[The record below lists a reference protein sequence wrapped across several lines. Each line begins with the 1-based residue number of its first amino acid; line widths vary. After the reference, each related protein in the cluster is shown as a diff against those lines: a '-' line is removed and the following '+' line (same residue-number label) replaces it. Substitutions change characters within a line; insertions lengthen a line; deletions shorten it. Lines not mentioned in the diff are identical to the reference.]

1 MDLEAKMRSLRDML
15 LQPPADP
22 SVRTDSSVLVVYP
35 PQEELEFR
43 DRLQKLLHVLSDR
56 GVAFRHIDLATL
68 PFEEL
73 EARGLLPDVFA
84 REFEEPS
91 VGPGLAGIKRGL
103 ARHVQAALKG
113 RVEKAAAEVGTGAV
127 ILSSTAALYPVV
139 KFADVLADLRHLPCR
154 IVLAFPG
161 HEEGGKLHFM
171 GQRDGY
177 NYLAVKLS

>member
-1 MDLEAKMRSLRDML
+1 MDLETKMRSLREML

-35 PQEELEFR
+35 PEEENDFR
-43 DRLQKLLHVLSDR
+43 DRLQKLLHLLAER
-56 GVAFRHIDLATL
+56 GVAFRHVDLTTL
-68 PFEEL
+68 PFEVL
-73 EARGLLPDVFA
+73 EARGLLPDVFTQ
-84 REFEEPS
+84 EFED
-91 VGPGLAGIKRGL
+91 LAAIKRGL
-103 ARHVQAALKG
+103 ARAVQEALKQ
-113 RVEKAAAEVGTGAV
+113 RVEKAAAEIPSGVV
-127 ILSSTAALYPVV
+127 ILSATASLYPVI

-171 GQRDGY
+171 NQRDGY